1 MSKGEKAISK
11 TKHKEEKMKKR
22 ILVLLVLLA
31 AAGLLFATGQQE
43 KAEVLEL
50 KGGTAAYLFQ
60 GMPLNDIAASYNAA
74 HPEVNV
80 ELIPFPEDWAAVT
93 SKLQL
98 EAARQTATYDFI
110 TAAAAFL
117 DVATAGK
124 LGIIEPIDEYLSQEV
139 RNDMLP
145 SIRQEM
151 LMDDQMYAFP
161 MVTDVVGFIY
171 RISYL
176 EKGGYSN
183 PPATWDELLTYCEKL
198 DRVFAGQE
206 IWPLGFDWYW
216 RPWGGYI
223 PILQSYTDEPFPGG
237 RTDTWSSAA
246 EKTLELMKA
255 YYPYMPP
262 SAAGNLEAS
271 QAFQAGAVAM
281 EIYWQPQMLRAI
293 QAGQPEDDLKM
304 VSTPKG
310 TRGGTVFWST
320 GYMLTKY
327 GKDKQAC
334 VDFFSEALR
343 SREFYAG
350 AINNWKLLPF
360 SSAYTTMEDQLLPF
374 FPDLISRLESGEAVA
389 IPNTGYMMA
398 AELDVMREELT
409 KLMDDEQTV
418 QQTMDNM
425 TDRIT
430 KKIEE
435 ME

>member
-1 MSKGEKAISK
+1 
-11 TKHKEEKMKKR
+11 MKK
-22 ILVLLVLLA
+22 IVLALLVLLA
-31 AAGLLFATGQQE
+31 SAGLLFAAGQQGTAE
-43 KAEVLEL
+43 KLEL
-50 KGGTAAYLFQ
+50 KGGTAAYLFK
-60 GMPLNDIAASYNAA
+60 GMPLNDIAAAYNAA
-74 HPEVNV
+74 HPNVDV

-110 TAAAAFL
+110 TAGAAFL

-124 LGIIEPIDEYLSQEV
+124 LGIIEPIDNYLAKKV
-139 RNDMLP
+139 KDDMLP
-145 SIRQEM
+145 SIQGEM
-151 LMDDQMYAFP
+151 RMEGKMYAFP
-161 MVTDVVGFIY
+161 MVTDIVGFIY
-171 RISYL
+171 RPSYL
-176 EKGGYSN
+176 QKGGYAD
-183 PPATWDELLTYCEKL
+183 PPATWDDLLTYCKKL
-198 DRVFAGQE
+198 DQVFAGQE

-223 PILQSYTDEPFPGG
+223 PILQSYTDEPFPDG
-237 RTDTWSSAA
+237 RTDTSSAA
-246 EKTLELMKA
+246 ARKTLELMKA

-262 SAAGNLEAS
+262 AAAGNLAAS

-281 EIYWQPQMLRAI
+281 EVYWQPQMLRAI
-293 QAGQPEDDLKM
+293 QAGQPEDDLRM

-343 SREFYAG
+343 SRDFYKG
-350 AINNWKLLPF
+350 AIANWKLLPF
-360 SSAYTTMEDQLLPF
+360 SSAYTMMKDDLLPF
-374 FPDLISRLESGEAVA
+374 FPTLISRLESGEAIA

-398 AELDVMREELT
+398 AELDVLREELT

-425 TDRIT
+425 TKRIGE
-430 KKIEE
+430 KIAA

>member
-1 MSKGEKAISK
+1 MQKLLLVA
-11 TKHKEEKMKKR
+11 
-22 ILVLLVLLA
+22 LVLAV
-31 AAGLLFATGQQE
+31 AAGLLFAGGQSGEPE
-43 KAEVLEL
+43 KLEL
-50 KGGTAAYLFQ
+50 TGGTAAYLFQ
-60 GMPLNDIAASYNAA
+60 GLPLNDIAAAYSAA
-74 HPEVNV
+74 HPNVDV

-98 EAARQTATYDFI
+98 EAVRQTATYDFI

-124 LGIIEPIDEYLSQEV
+124 LDIIEPIDAYLSKEV
-139 RNDMLP
+139 KDDMLP
-145 SIRQEM
+145 SIRGEM
-151 LMDDQMYAFP
+151 QMEGKMYAFP
-161 MVTDVVGFIY
+161 MVTDIVGFIY
-171 RISYL
+171 RPSYL
-176 EKGGYSN
+176 EKGGYAD
-183 PPATWDELLTYCEKL
+183 PPATWDDLLAYCQKL
-198 DRVFAGQE
+198 DQVFAGQE
-206 IWPLGFDWYW
+206 MWPLGFDWYW

-237 RTDTWSSAA
+237 KTDTSSAA
-246 EKTLELMKA
+246 AKKTLELMKA

-271 QAFQAGAVAM
+271 KAFQAGAVAM

-293 QAGQPEDDLKM
+293 QAGQPEDDLRM

-327 GKDKQAC
+327 GQDKQAC

-343 SREFYAG
+343 GEAFYKG
-350 AINNWKLLPF
+350 AVANWKLLPF
-360 SSAYTTMEDQLLPF
+360 ASAYTMVKDDLLPF
-374 FPDLISRLESGEAVA
+374 FPTLISRLESGEAVA
-389 IPNTGYMMA
+389 MPNSGYMMA

-409 KLMDDEQTV
+409 KLMNGEQTV

-425 TDRIT
+425 TKRISE
-430 KKIEE
+430 KIAE

>member
-1 MSKGEKAISK
+1 
-11 TKHKEEKMKKR
+11 MKR
-22 ILVLLVLLA
+22 LMFVVLLLLA
-31 AAGLLFATGQQE
+31 SAGLLFAAGQQGTAE
-43 KAEVLEL
+43 KLEL
-50 KGGTAAYLFQ
+50 KGGTAAYLFK
-60 GMPLNDIAASYNAA
+60 GLPLNDIAAAYNAA
-74 HPEVNV
+74 HPNVDV

-124 LGIIEPIDEYLSQEV
+124 LGIIEPIDAYLAKEV
-139 RNDMLP
+139 KDDMLP
-145 SIRQEM
+145 SIQGEM
-151 LMDDQMYAFP
+151 SMEGKMYAFP
-161 MVTDVVGFIY
+161 MVTDIVGFIY
-171 RISYL
+171 RPSYL
-176 EKGGYSN
+176 QKGGYAE
-183 PPATWDELLTYCEKL
+183 PPATWDDLLTYCKKL
-198 DRVFAGQE
+198 DQVFAGQE

-223 PILQSYTDEPFPGG
+223 PILQSYTDEPFPDGM
-237 RTDTWSSAA
+237 TDTSSAA
-246 EKTLELMKA
+246 ARKTLELMKA

-271 QAFQAGAVAM
+271 KAFQAGAVAM
-281 EIYWQPQMLRAI
+281 EVYWQPQMLRAI
-293 QAGQPEDDLKM
+293 QAGQPEDDLRM

-343 SREFYAG
+343 SRDFYKG
-350 AINNWKLLPF
+350 AIANWKLLPF
-360 SSAYTTMEDQLLPF
+360 SSAYTMVKDDLLPF
-374 FPDLISRLESGEAVA
+374 FPALISRLESGEAIA

-398 AELDVMREELT
+398 AELDVLREELT
-409 KLMDDEQTV
+409 KLMNDEQTV

-425 TDRIT
+425 TKRIGE
-430 KKIEE
+430 KIAA